1 MAEHN
6 EVELK
11 NLSSKIDQNEQPAVS
26 NKTKYS
32 QIGSAKN
39 ADVSVVIQSDDSDEI
54 DTEISNLEDQ
64 GEMDTDEEE
73 KDE

>member
-1 MAEHN
+1 MVEHN

-32 QIGSAKN
+32 QIGSEKN
-39 ADVSVVIQSDDSDEI
+39 ADVSVEI
-54 DTEISNLEDQ
+54 
-64 GEMDTDEEE
+64 
-73 KDE
+73 